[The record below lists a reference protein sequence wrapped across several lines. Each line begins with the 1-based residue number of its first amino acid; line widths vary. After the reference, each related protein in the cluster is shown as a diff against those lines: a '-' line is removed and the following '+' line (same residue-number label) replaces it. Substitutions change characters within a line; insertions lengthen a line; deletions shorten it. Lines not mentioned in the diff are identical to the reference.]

1 MIDPDTSHDLNEL
14 EAKINILLDRLII
27 KRDEA
32 IAKEK
37 QAYRYVTNKVQQALT
52 SINKA
57 LDRIESDVILGG
69 DKL

>member
-32 IAKEK
+32 LAKEK
-37 QAYRYVTNKVQQALT
+37 QTYRYVTNKVQLALT

-57 LDRIESDVILGG
+57 IDRVEAE
-69 DKL
+69 